1 MTQPRGT
8 IDLCP
13 HKGCAFRCCDFKQMV
28 HIVLY
33 PGEVEEARGRGH
45 SLAHLEIL
53 DSDHHGGARVKCRA
67 ADTATCD
74 HGYKPLDCV
83 SYPFFPEILET
94 ANGTAPEVTVAKG
107 SGCPIQGREIPHH
120 ARFVRELWSKLA
132 QRKPAVAAWIRLLSL
147 SSTDA
152 FDPEPYDPS

>member
-1 MTQPRGT
+1 M
-8 IDLCP
+8 
-13 HKGCAFRCCDFKQMV
+13 A

-33 PGEVEEARGRGH
+33 PGEIEDAQARGQ

-53 DSDHHGGARVKCRA
+53 DSNHYGGARAKCRA

-83 SYPFFPEILET
+83 SYPFFPEILE
-94 ANGTAPEVTVAKG
+94 AADGKAGRVTVAKG
-107 SGCPIQGREIPHH
+107 LGCPIQGREIPFH
-120 ARFVRELWSKLA
+120 ARFVRDLWRRLA
-132 QRKPAVAAWIRLLSL
+132 QRRPAVAAWIRSLSL

-152 FDPEPYDPS
+152 FDPEPYDPF